1 MHEKI
6 CRCSDCKYNKKIMR
20 FVFILIFFIG
30 GCSKTFKTNYES
42 KNEIVIEELEPMTEL
57 EKVKAEMQER
67 LAELKNE

>member
-1 MHEKI
+1 MYI
-6 CRCSDCKYNKKIMR
+6 DDFYFKKIN
-20 FVFILIFFIG
+20 FYLFKIFILIFFIG

>member
-1 MHEKI
+1 
-6 CRCSDCKYNKKIMR
+6 MR

-42 KNEIVIEELEPMTEL
+42 KNEIVIAELEPMTKL